1 MDQWDYVPG
10 RRTRRSRRYPHYRNR
25 YTCLSCRLKALHR
38 LDVGRRHDVLIHV
51 CLRSVI
57 GMDLAAGTLLSLA

>member
-38 LDVGRRHDVLIHV
+38 LDVGRRHDVL
-51 CLRSVI
+51 
-57 GMDLAAGTLLSLA
+57 